1 MNAAPGARIA
11 RALTSK
17 GEVLDPAWHRAVL
30 AVDRSAFIPETVWI
44 RTTRQ
49 GRTVFAPYP
58 RTDADV
64 SRWIHQDYALM
75 TQVDDGEPAGPDGTG
90 IVPTS
95 SISQPSLV
103 AAMLQALD
111 TADRD
116 RVLEVG
122 TGTGYNLALLCERL
136 GDDRVVSIEVDPGV
150 AERARRTLAELG
162 YKPTIITGDG
172 AAGVP
177 DHGPFDHV
185 LATVGAKQVPPAWLE
200 QVRPGGRIVTPW
212 GPGYTS
218 AALLRLVVGEDGAA
232 RGRMLR
238 DAAFMW
244 LRDQRRAV
252 DSWRDHID
260 EAAPGTAAGET
271 ALNPRTVSD
280 PDPGWGVVLGH
291 LVPGLVAHVAEA
303 ADDATD
309 AVGEAT
315 VRLYDRAGSWATA
328 EYTPAGPP
336 YETLA
341 GGARDLW
348 AEVAAARA
356 AWERAGRPG
365 RDRLGVT
372 VHPDGRQDLWLDT
385 PDRVLTA

>member
-1 MNAAPGARIA
+1 MNTAPGAQVA
-11 RALTSK
+11 RALTAK
-17 GEVLDPAWHRAVL
+17 GELLDPAWHRAVL
-30 AVDRSAFIPETVWI
+30 AVPREAFVPETVWV
-44 RTTRQ
+44 RTHRE
-49 GRTVFAPYP
+49 GLTVFAPYP

-95 SISQPSLV
+95 SLSQPSLV
-103 AAMLQALD
+103 VAMLQALD
-111 TADRD
+111 ADDGD
-116 RVLEVG
+116 RILEIG
-122 TGTGYNLALLCERL
+122 TGPGYNLALLCERL
-136 GDDRVVSIEVDPGV
+136 GGDRVVSVEVDTGV
-150 AERARRTLAELG
+150 AEQARRTLAELG

-185 LATVGAKQVPPAWLE
+185 IATVAAKDVPPAWLE
-200 QVRPGGRIVTPW
+200 QVRPGGRIVAPW
-212 GPGYTS
+212 GPGFTS

-232 RGRMLR
+232 HGRLLR

-260 EAAPGTAAGET
+260 EATSGTTSGGT
-271 ALNPRTVSD
+271 ALNPRVVSD

-303 ADDATD
+303 AEGLLD

-315 VRLYDRAGSWATA
+315 VRLYDRAGSWALA

-336 YETLA
+336 YETLCC
-341 GGARDLW
+341 GPRDLW
-348 AEVAAARA
+348 QEVAAARA
-356 AWERAGRPG
+356 VWERAGRPG

-372 VHPDGRQDLWLDT
+372 VHPDGRQEVWADT
-385 PDRVLTA
+385 PENVLTV